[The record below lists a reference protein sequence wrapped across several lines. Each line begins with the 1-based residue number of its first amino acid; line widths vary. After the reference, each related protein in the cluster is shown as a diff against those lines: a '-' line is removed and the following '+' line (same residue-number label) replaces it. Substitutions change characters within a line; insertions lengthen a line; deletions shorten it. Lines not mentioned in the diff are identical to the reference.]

1 MENIPNVNQIIMNK
15 LMDLEKGM
23 KLLLSLHGK
32 ANFLDEFNIQGLKK
46 AAKILGISKET
57 LQNKIKKGN
66 ILKNNKHYRISDG
79 GRYFFSESAL
89 LLIKGLI

>member
-1 MENIPNVNQIIMNK
+1 MENIPNVNQIIMSK

-46 AAKILGISKET
+46 AAKILGI
-57 LQNKIKKGN
+57 
-66 ILKNNKHYRISDG
+66 
-79 GRYFFSESAL
+79 
-89 LLIKGLI
+89 

>member
-1 MENIPNVNQIIMNK
+1 MENIPNVNQIIMSK

-57 LQNKIKKGN
+57 LTGGLSSGFSSKIKKK
-66 ILKNNKHYRISDG
+66 INK
-79 GRYFFSESAL
+79 
-89 LLIKGLI
+89 